1 MTLLDKNQKLLEFAP
16 LETEGT
22 VNEAISTAEIYP
34 TARVMYLTGRSGAVT
49 KDMVDEIK
57 AKFANFTAVDGLCL
71 TDDAGFVSVSNPESV
86 LRLYKKP
93 TKKSLS
99 LKKLIKL

>member
-1 MTLLDKNQKLLEFAP
+1 
-16 LETEGT
+16 
-22 VNEAISTAEIYP
+22 
-34 TARVMYLTGRSGAVT
+34 MYLTGRSGAVT
-49 KDMVDEIK
+49 NDMVDKIK
-57 AKFANFTAVDGLCL
+57 ANLANFTAVDGLCL
-71 TDDAGFVSVSNPESV
+71 ADDVGFVSVSNPESV

>member
-1 MTLLDKNQKLLEFAP
+1 MYCTVSGGFLLASRFDA
-16 LETEGT
+16 
-22 VNEAISTAEIYP
+22 Y
-34 TARVMYLTGRSGAVT
+34 AVT

-71 TDDAGFVSVSNPESV
+71 TDDVGFVSVSNPESV

>member
-1 MTLLDKNQKLLEFAP
+1 
-16 LETEGT
+16 
-22 VNEAISTAEIYP
+22 
-34 TARVMYLTGRSGAVT
+34 
-49 KDMVDEIK
+49 MVDEIK

-71 TDDAGFVSVSNPESV
+71 TDDVGFVSVSNPESV